1 VPGEPASLLKNL
13 KITSFRGAKARRK
26 LQFSLDC
33 EELQISRSARD
44 DNKIGFFNKLE
55 PQLACS
61 QRRGDFIPWD
71 ARQGIIFG
79 LVMEFLQTRRVFV
92 AILALGLFTMAARSV
107 TDPDV
112 WWHLRTGQLIVQT
125 HTVFHTDPYSFTRF
139 GQPWV
144 DHEWLSQVLIFGVY
158 RLAGWGGLIA
168 GFGAVTA
175 AAFLV
180 VFLRCP
186 GRPYVAGVIT
196 LLGAFASAP
205 SWGVRP
211 QMLTL
216 LLASVLLLI
225 LERSYQRPNLLWWT
239 PLLMLLWVNLHAG
252 YALGIA
258 LMALFLVGDALDVA
272 FGFAAFDSKDGP
284 PPTARFR
291 ALALAIVVCA
301 AVVPLNPYGAAMYSY
316 PLETLRSRAMQSYI
330 GEWLS
335 PDFHQHRYLPTLVM
349 IVATVALPALSPQR
363 LRPREVLLLLVTT
376 YAALRSVRHI
386 PIYAL
391 VAIPILSAMVLA
403 WLQERGVAKRLE
415 SKHPAM
421 TPAKTWVNAVLLA
434 GFLVFLVARVR
445 YVTHRQAET
454 EAKELPAAAVSFIAA
469 QRPPAPILN
478 HYNWGGYFIWRLY
491 PEYRVYID
499 GRADL
504 YGDAFMDDLATTY
517 YLRGDSWRS
526 PFEKWGIRTVVL
538 PPDAP
543 LATALLALP
552 DWQTIYADNQAVVLT
567 KKAQ

>member
-1 VPGEPASLLKNL
+1 
-13 KITSFRGAKARRK
+13 
-26 LQFSLDC
+26 
-33 EELQISRSARD
+33 
-44 DNKIGFFNKLE
+44 
-55 PQLACS
+55 
-61 QRRGDFIPWD
+61 
-71 ARQGIIFG
+71 
-79 LVMEFLQTRRVFV
+79 MEILQTRRVFA
-92 AILALGLFTMAARSV
+92 AILVVGLFTMAARSV

-112 WWHLRTGQLIVQT
+112 WWHLRTGELIVQT
-125 HTVFHTDPYSFTRF
+125 HAVFHTDPYSFTRF

-144 DHEWLSQVLIFGVY
+144 DHEWLSQVLIFSLY

-175 AAFLV
+175 AAFLL

-225 LERSYQRPNLLWWT
+225 LERSYRHPNLLWWT

-258 LMALFLVGDALDVA
+258 LMALFLVGDALDA
-272 FGFAAFDSKDGP
+272 ALGFAAFDSKDGP
-284 PPTARFR
+284 KVASRFR
-291 ALALAIVVCA
+291 ALALAIVACT
-301 AVVPLNPYGAAMYSY
+301 AVVPLNPYGTAMYAY

-330 GEWLS
+330 GEWFS
-335 PDFHQHRYLPTLVM
+335 PDFHQGRYLPTLVM
-349 IVATVALPALSPQR
+349 ILATVVLAAISPR
-363 LRPREVLLLLVTT
+363 RMRPKEVLLLSVTT
-376 YAALRSVRHI
+376 FAALRSVRHI

-391 VAIPILSAMVLA
+391 VAIPIVSAMTLA
-403 WLQERGVAKRLE
+403 WLQESGIAKRFE
-415 SKHPAM
+415 SRRLPM
-421 TPAKTWVNAVLLA
+421 TPAKAMINAVLLTS
-434 GFLVFLVARVR
+434 FLVFMVARVL
-445 YVTHRQAET
+445 YVSRRQPDA
-454 EAKELPAAAVSFIAA
+454 EAKELPAAAASFIAR
-469 QRPPAPILN
+469 QRPPTPMLN
-478 HYNWGGYFIWRLY
+478 HYNWGGYFIWKLY
-491 PEYRVYID
+491 PEYPVYID

-526 PFEKWGIRTVVL
+526 RLEKWRIRTVVL

-543 LATALLALP
+543 LTTALGSLP
-552 DWQTIYADNQAVVLT
+552 DWKTIYADKQAVVLT
-567 KKAQ
+567 KKIQ

>member
-1 VPGEPASLLKNL
+1 
-13 KITSFRGAKARRK
+13 
-26 LQFSLDC
+26 
-33 EELQISRSARD
+33 
-44 DNKIGFFNKLE
+44 
-55 PQLACS
+55 
-61 QRRGDFIPWD
+61 
-71 ARQGIIFG
+71 
-79 LVMEFLQTRRVFV
+79 MEFLQTRRVFV
-92 AILALGLFTMAARSV
+92 AVLGLGLFAMGARSV

-112 WWHLRTGQLIVQT
+112 WWHLRTGQLMVQT
-125 HTVFHTDPYSFTRF
+125 HAVFHTDPYSLTRF

-186 GRPYVAGVIT
+186 GRPYVAGVTT

-225 LERSYQRPNLLWWT
+225 LERSYDRPALLWWT

-258 LMALFLVGDALDVA
+258 LMALFLIGDALDVA
-272 FGFAAFDSKDGP
+272 CGFDVAPS
-284 PPTARFR
+284 TRARFR
-291 ALALAIVVCA
+291 ALALAIVACA
-301 AVVPLNPYGAAMYSY
+301 AVVPLNPYGVAMYSY
-316 PLETLRSRAMQSYI
+316 PLQTLRSRAMQSYI

-335 PDFHQHRYLPTLVM
+335 PDFHQHRYLPMLAM
-349 IVATVALPALSPQR
+349 LLATIAVPALSPRR
-363 LRPREVLLLLVTT
+363 LRPREILLLSVTS

-391 VAIPILSAMVLA
+391 VAVPILSAMVQA
-403 WLQERGVAKRLE
+403 CLQERGIAKWFE
-415 SKHPAM
+415 WKQSPV
-421 TPAKTWVNAVLLA
+421 TTAKASVNALLLA
-434 GFLVFLVARVR
+434 GFLIFMVARVR
-445 YVTHRQAET
+445 YVSHRQAEK
-454 EAKELPAAAVSFIAA
+454 EASEFPAAAVSFITA

-491 PEYRVYID
+491 PDYQVYID

-517 YLRGDSWRS
+517 YLRGDSWQDR
-526 PFEKWGIRTVVL
+526 FAKWGIRTVVL

-543 LATALLALP
+543 VVTALAARR
-552 DWQTIYADNQAVVLT
+552 DWKIIYADKQAVVLT
-567 KKAQ
+567 KTQ

>member
-1 VPGEPASLLKNL
+1 VQELLRN
-13 KITSFRGAKARRK
+13 RR
-26 LQFSLDC
+26 L
-33 EELQISRSARD
+33 
-44 DNKIGFFNKLE
+44 
-55 PQLACS
+55 
-61 QRRGDFIPWD
+61 
-71 ARQGIIFG
+71 
-79 LVMEFLQTRRVFV
+79 FV
-92 AILALGLFTMAARSV
+92 VILALGLFAMAARGV

-125 HTVFHTDPYSFTRF
+125 HAVFHTDPYSFTRF
-139 GQPWV
+139 GQPWI
-144 DHEWLSQVLIFGVY
+144 DHEWLSQVLIFGLY
-158 RLAGWGGLIA
+158 RLASWGGLIA
-168 GFGAVTA
+168 AFGAVIA

-225 LERSYQRPNLLWWT
+225 LERSYERPNLLWWT
-239 PLLMLLWVNLHAG
+239 PALMLLWVNLHAG

-258 LMALFLVGDALDVA
+258 LMALFLVGDALDRA

-284 PPTARFR
+284 PHTARFR
-291 ALALAIVVCA
+291 TLALAIVVCT
-301 AVVPLNPYGAAMYSY
+301 AVVALNPYGTAMYAY

-335 PDFHQHRYLPTLVM
+335 PNFHQHRYLPTLVM
-349 IVATVALPALSPQR
+349 IIATVALSALSPRR
-363 LRPREVLLLLVTT
+363 LRPREVLLLSVTT

-386 PIYAL
+386 AIYAL
-391 VAIPILSAMVLA
+391 IAIPILSAMVLA
-403 WLQERGVAKRLE
+403 CLEERGVAKRLR
-415 SKHPAM
+415 SKQTPM
-421 TPAKTWVNAVLLA
+421 TPAKTLVNAILLT
-434 GFLVFLVARVR
+434 GFLVFVVARVR

-454 EAKELPAAAVSFIAA
+454 EARELPAAAVSFIAT

-526 PFEKWGIRTVVL
+526 PFDKWGIRTVVL

-543 LATALLALP
+543 LVTALGALP
-552 DWQTIYADNQAVVLT
+552 DWRTIYADSQAVVLT

>member
-1 VPGEPASLLKNL
+1 MRTGAARAEAVG
-13 KITSFRGAKARRK
+13 TSNRQTAGDPTCVLAKARRFYTVGRK
-26 LQFSLDC
+26 AGYYL
-33 EELQISRSARD
+33 RT
-44 DNKIGFFNKLE
+44 
-55 PQLACS
+55 
-61 QRRGDFIPWD
+61 
-71 ARQGIIFG
+71 
-79 LVMEFLQTRRVFV
+79 VMELFQTRRVFV

-125 HTVFHTDPYSFTRF
+125 HAIFHTDPYSFTRF

-144 DHEWLSQVLIFGVY
+144 DHEWLSQILIFGVY
-158 RLAGWGGLIA
+158 RLAGWGGLIV

-225 LERSYQRPNLLWWT
+225 LERSYERPKLLWWT
-239 PLLMLLWVNLHAG
+239 PALMLLWVNLHAG
-252 YALGIA
+252 YALGIG

-272 FGFAAFDSKDGP
+272 FGFKGGP
-284 PPTARFR
+284 APRPRFR
-291 ALALAIVVCA
+291 ALAFAILVCL
-301 AVVPLNPYGAAMYSY
+301 AVVPLNPYGAAMYGY
-316 PLETLRSRAMQSYI
+316 PLATLRSRAMQSYI

-335 PDFHQHRYLPTLVM
+335 PDFHQPRYWPALAM
-349 IVATVALPALSPQR
+349 ILATVALPALSPRR
-363 LRPREVLLLLVTT
+363 LRPREILLLSVTT

-391 VAIPILSAMVLA
+391 IAIPILNAMVLA
-403 WLQERGVAKRLE
+403 WLQESRIANGVK
-415 SKHPAM
+415 KKQTPM
-421 TPAKTWVNAVLLA
+421 TPAKSLLNAVLLA

-445 YVTHRQAET
+445 YVTHRQADA
-454 EAKELPAAAVSFIAA
+454 EANELPAVAVSFIAA
-469 QRPPAPILN
+469 QRPPAPMLN

-526 PFEKWGIRTVVL
+526 LFEKWGIRTVVL

-543 LATALLALP
+543 LVTALRALP
-552 DWQTIYADNQAVVLT
+552 DWQTMYCDSQAVVLT
-567 KKAQ
+567 RKPR